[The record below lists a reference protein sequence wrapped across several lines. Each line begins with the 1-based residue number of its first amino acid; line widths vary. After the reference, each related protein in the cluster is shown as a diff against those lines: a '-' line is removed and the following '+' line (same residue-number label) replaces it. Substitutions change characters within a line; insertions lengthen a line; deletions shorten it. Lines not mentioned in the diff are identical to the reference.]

1 MPIAPVKSAR
11 SIRAS
16 LKFAPV
22 RSAPRKKAPFRLPPL
37 KNALSS
43 RASEK
48 FAFSAITPVS
58 EAKLSVALTKLAS
71 LAFTPERSDWVR
83 SACAKEACLSET
95 ILKPTPRR
103 LAPLSDACSKEVLKL
118 ALAESIIALSSD
130 VNSKLAPCSVA
141 ERRLAP
147 SSSAPEKS
155 LVSSLELYR
164 LAPRRSNSRK
174 CVQPESMGAA
184 LGRSSRQHTQAAR
197 FWQCLPPPQ
206 TARRKR
212 PASRLPGRLTEEYT
226 PPRRGLTRQTT
237 PSRGTILKGSS
248 LSMAHLE
255 MARPDAGSGLENSIA
270 MHFSLFSHASRQ
282 AATSLS
288 PHFSSTLAFVPSALR
303 QAPCGDRTA
312 DRGGPHSEPA

>member
-1 MPIAPVKSAR
+1 MCFSGTAHTTQVSGLRVGVCAPSGARCPRAQQVASSLYLPLAHPAAGHPRIEGGALYGMPIYPAQLAVSMPLAPVKSAC

-16 LKFAPV
+16 LKLAPV

-71 LAFTPERSDWVR
+71 LAFTPERSDWER
-83 SACAKEACLSET
+83 SACAKEACLSEA
-95 ILKPTPRR
+95 LERPTPRR
-103 LAPLSDACSKEVLKL
+103 LAPLSDACSKEVLEL

-155 LVSSLELYR
+155 PMSSLELYR

-184 LGRSSRQHTQAAR
+184 LGSSSRQHTQVAR

-212 PASRLPGRLTEEYT
+212 PASRLLPGRLTEEYERAQ
-226 PPRRGLTRQTT
+226 PARGLTRQTT
-237 PSRGTILKGSS
+237 PSRGTIL
-248 LSMAHLE
+248 
-255 MARPDAGSGLENSIA
+255 
-270 MHFSLFSHASRQ
+270 
-282 AATSLS
+282 
-288 PHFSSTLAFVPSALR
+288 
-303 QAPCGDRTA
+303 
-312 DRGGPHSEPA
+312 